1 MQIVIAH
8 SDEMYV
14 ERLKSFFYHLDVI
27 HIQVFEN
34 GFDLLTHIIER
45 KPKMVLIEENL
56 PGLSA
61 NDIKEA
67 IFYKRIKTKLIT
79 LHLELLFDPNLHR
92 YSQ

>member
-1 MQIVIAH
+1 VQIVIAH
-8 SDEMYV
+8 SDEKYV

-27 HIQVFEN
+27 HIQVFDN
-34 GFDLLTHIIER
+34 GFDVLTHIIEK

-79 LHLELLFDPNLHR
+79 LHFELLFDPETHR
-92 YSQ
+92 YSH